1 MRRFPALARSRSHQ
15 RCFGSWDRVPGRVQV
30 TDVSPRDGLQ
40 NEPVQVGTAAK
51 LELIRRLIAA
61 GIRSIES
68 TSFVN
73 PKLVPQMADAADVLK
88 SCVAE
93 HPDVRFPVLLLNLRG
108 LEAALAAGAKEVT
121 LLAAASDTFAQKNTN
136 CTVEEN
142 LERARAVMERA
153 QQASCSV
160 RAAISVCLGCPYEG
174 EVPPRQVAKVAARL
188 HEAGCEELL
197 ICDTTGVGTAAG
209 VRRVLEEVAGTG
221 VPMEQ
226 IGVHFHDTYGQAVA
240 NTLAALQFGVLRVD
254 AAAGGVGGCPFA
266 GPGAS
271 GNVATEDV
279 LRLLEGLGVET
290 GIQAL
295 SLAQT
300 GQWLTVHVL
309 GKENGAKAGPALLRA
324 EGSAEPAQRSKEP
337 STSRPLQGLKVLEVG
352 PGLVAGGWTGA
363 TLAYFGAEVVK
374 VEPPGTGDGIRTWR
388 LCEDQT
394 GNSLWWQSIA
404 RNKRSLALDLRSPK
418 GRALLRRLICQV
430 DVLVENFKPGT
441 LEKWGMSPESLRK
454 DNPGLVVARVSG
466 YGQTGPKS
474 SEPGFASVCEGVGG
488 FRFVNGVPGE
498 PPVRPNLS
506 IGDTLAGMNAVLGIL
521 LALLKRGQLSGGVA
535 FSLGQDVDSSIAES
549 VFGLLEACVPE
560 YDYAGAIRQPS
571 GSSLTGI
578 VPTGTYPCKDGTFM
592 IIGANGDSLFKRLMA
607 VMGRSDLAEDKR
619 FEDNAGRCRHQD
631 VLDEAIIEWT
641 RSKDA
646 AEVQAACKEAAVPCG
661 PIFSIKDIM
670 EDEHFRARGCF
681 EDVHLPDGRSV
692 KVPAIGPKL
701 SATPGNTSGGG
712 PQLGQHTT
720 EVLREKL
727 RLSDDEL
734 STLRSEGV
742 IAGS

>member
-1 MRRFPALARSRSHQ
+1 MELTVDGDAGELTLRDLSPSCSIRDVHEELQRRSGVPVKQQLLTFSGAVLGPSKTLGELDCSPLHLTSFAQLVKLSPLRLPATEQRGIQLSQLEALIRFLAERSCPSGLVPWRD
-15 RCFGSWDRVPGRVQV
+15 RWGSRIFLKDLNLYHLADWVICP
-30 TDVSPRDGLQ
+30 S
-40 NEPVQVGTAAK
+40 TAEDK
-51 LELIRRLIAA
+51 CSYVELI
-61 GIRSIES
+61 
-68 TSFVN
+68 
-73 PKLVPQMADAADVLK
+73 
-88 SCVAE
+88 
-93 HPDVRFPVLLLNLRG
+93 
-108 LEAALAAGAKEVT
+108 
-121 LLAAASDTFAQKNTN
+121 ASD
-136 CTVEEN
+136 
-142 LERARAVMERA
+142 
-153 QQASCSV
+153 
-160 RAAISVCLGCPYEG
+160 
-174 EVPPRQVAKVAARL
+174 
-188 HEAGCEELL
+188 
-197 ICDTTGVGTAAG
+197 
-209 VRRVLEEVAGTG
+209 
-221 VPMEQ
+221 
-226 IGVHFHDTYGQAVA
+226 
-240 NTLAALQFGVLRVD
+240 
-254 AAAGGVGGCPFA
+254 
-266 GPGAS
+266 
-271 GNVATEDV
+271 
-279 LRLLEGLGVET
+279 
-290 GIQAL
+290 
-295 SLAQT
+295 
-300 GQWLTVHVL
+300 
-309 GKENGAKAGPALLRA
+309 A
-324 EGSAEPAQRSKEP
+324 E
-337 STSRPLQGLKVLEVG
+337 
-352 PGLVAGGWTGA
+352 
-363 TLAYFGAEVVK
+363 